1 LKVSTTRKQ
10 VKKVTAAKLQRRK
23 LSAQFKAMVAL
34 EALREETTTAA
45 LCAKHNVHPNQI
57 TQWKQQLIE
66 HAASTFRGGTGAASA
81 QIDVVPLQAKIGQ
94 LTMENDFLETALT
107 KAGLLSART

>member
-1 LKVSTTRKQ
+1 LKVSTKKQ
-10 VKKVTAAKLQRRK
+10 VKKVTAAKQQRRK

-34 EALREETTTAA
+34 EALREEATTAE
-45 LCAKHNVHPNQI
+45 LCAKHKVHANQI

-66 HAASTFRGGTGAASA
+66 HAASAFRGGAEAAQM

-94 LTMENDFLETALT
+94 LTMENDFLERALT
-107 KAGLLSART
+107 KAGLLSARP